1 MSYIMN
7 LFSDPY
13 ELVMLLFR
21 IPIILIALSIH
32 EASHGFAAY
41 KCGDPTARNLGRLT
55 LNPIRH
61 LDPIGTVC
69 MLLFGIGWA
78 KPVPVNT
85 RYFKNPRNGM
95 AITACAGPL
104 SNVIMSFLG
113 IILFSLIACLIN
125 PESTVL
131 LLIGFFFYY
140 FHLVNLML
148 GLFNLIPIPPLDGSR
163 IAFIFLPDKIYF
175 GIMKYEEIIKIIF
188 LAFLFFS
195 GASLI
200 GDLAYFIS
208 NGALN
213 LIVKIPGFDA
223 YEINTF
229 FVSFY
234 NIFVGNGNTLV

>member
-1 MSYIMN
+1 
-7 LFSDPY
+7 
-13 ELVMLLFR
+13 
-21 IPIILIALSIH
+21 
-32 EASHGFAAY
+32 
-41 KCGDPTARNLGRLT
+41 
-55 LNPIRH
+55 
-61 LDPIGTVC
+61 
-69 MLLFGIGWA
+69 
-78 KPVPVNT
+78 
-85 RYFKNPRNGM
+85 M

-148 GLFNLIPIPPLDGSR
+148 GLFNLIPTPPLDGSR

-229 FVSFY
+229 FNRFY

>member
-229 FVSFY
+229 FDRFY
-234 NIFVGNGNTLV
+234 NIFIGNGNTLV